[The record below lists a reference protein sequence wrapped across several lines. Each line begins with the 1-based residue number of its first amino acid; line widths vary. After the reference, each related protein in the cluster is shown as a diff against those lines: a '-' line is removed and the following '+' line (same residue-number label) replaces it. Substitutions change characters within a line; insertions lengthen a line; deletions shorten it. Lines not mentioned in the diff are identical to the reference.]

1 MSGVEEQSPPDC
13 PFCAVRS
20 EFLYTIDRFTDPF
33 PIYRCPRCKL
43 QMRATDAS
51 PHRFYTEEYYTG
63 KAEYAYVDERSQ
75 RRFFEAVWDARLKTI
90 KKHVPPPADFLDVG
104 CAFGGFALC
113 AGKHGYR
120 PRGLDISPYAV
131 KEANQ
136 GGLDARV
143 GELCDLYT
151 SKERYDVV
159 TLIEVIEHI
168 ADPIRAFETLSR
180 IVRPGGLLVLQT
192 ANFDGLQAKR
202 AGSKYHYYLPGH
214 LYYYSKSNLRTILKR
229 YGFETDSKRSSF
241 FTAPTSAFCRNCEK
255 WPAASRNGQID
266 FAGFVHRTTMRR
278 AGSHAVISPSHR
290 RWWCTRS
297 GIRRDLPIRLQNE
310 LRNGIAGTSEFA
322 DRFAVHEQADPP
334 YLRKLEEGQSELR
347 EAVTDHMFAVAT
359 DLFADIDHCDPV
371 MKLCTVDPDI

>member
-229 YGFETDSKRSSF
+229 YGFETQLF
-241 FTAPTSAFCRNCEK
+241 FHGTDFGLLPKLRKMAGGFTK
-255 WPAASRNGQID
+255 WSDRFRWIRASYYHAASRIACRD
-266 FAGFVHRTTMRR
+266 FAVTSSMVVYAFRDT
-278 AGSHAVISPSHR
+278 
-290 RWWCTRS
+290 TRS
-297 GIRRDLPIRLQNE
+297 SDS
-310 LRNGIAGTSEFA
+310 AA
-322 DRFAVHEQADPP
+322 
-334 YLRKLEEGQSELR
+334 K
-347 EAVTDHMFAVAT
+347 
-359 DLFADIDHCDPV
+359 
-371 MKLCTVDPDI
+371 